1 MTIFKELSAE
11 LIGMFFAEK
20 RLAVAILALV
30 AAAGWLVE
38 FIGIDQLAAGAVLLF
53 GCLGLLIESVCRAAR
68 AAAVVSPTRASWSDE

>member
-20 RLAVAILALV
+20 RLTVAILALV
-30 AAAGWLVE
+30 AAAGWLVDP
-38 FIGIDQLAAGAVLLF
+38 IGLNQLLAGAVLLF